1 MSAKNELT
9 IKGNYD
15 IAAPSQM
22 AAMAKVLKAHI
33 VNQGLSTVIL
43 GKNYVQCEGWQFA
56 GGLMG
61 MAAKIIKVEN
71 LSSGTEKKWRT
82 DVEIVRLKD
91 NVSIGFGTAICS
103 NLEGKKKTFDEYAIC
118 SMSQTRAI
126 AKAYRNMIGWVIK
139 LAGYES
145 TPGEEMVK
153 MGEQANPQPV
163 AKYQPKQT
171 PKQPI
176 KPQTPLKPVDYLIQ
190 LKGRLFKKGAKT
202 EKEAIELYNSI
213 TGENRK
219 TLHVPAYIAK
229 EMLFNLMNAPKGK

>member
-1 MSAKNELT
+1 MQNQLT

-22 AAMAKVLKAHI
+22 TAMAKVLKAHI
-33 VNQGLSTVIL
+33 VSQGLSTVII
-43 GKNYVQCEGWQFA
+43 GKNYVQVEGWQFA

-103 NLEGKKKTFDEYAIC
+103 NLEGKKKSFDEYAIC

-126 AKAYRNMIGWVIK
+126 GKAYRNMIGWVIK

-145 TPGEEMVK
+145 TPSEEMLKVDGQPAVK
-153 MGEQANPQPV
+153 E
-163 AKYQPKQT
+163 QPKQ
-171 PKQPI
+171 PAKPQPT
-176 KPQTPLKPVDYLIQ
+176 KPQTPVNYILK
-190 LKGRLFKKGAKT
+190 LKSELNKRGADSLT
-202 EKEAIELYNSI
+202 EALKIYNKI
-213 TGENRK
+213 TGENVKGLPTGQNR
-219 TLHVPAYIAK
+219 AK
-229 EMLFNLMNAPKGK
+229 EMLFTLLNSPSKK